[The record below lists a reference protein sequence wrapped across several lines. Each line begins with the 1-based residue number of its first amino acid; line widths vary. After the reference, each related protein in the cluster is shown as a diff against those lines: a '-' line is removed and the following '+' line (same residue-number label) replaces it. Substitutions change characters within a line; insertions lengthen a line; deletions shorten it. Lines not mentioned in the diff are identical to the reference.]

1 MGVDTHVARCTG
13 QRLPLTVWDM
23 LLRFRIPILLGH
35 SKVNDV
41 NYIGGLRVRATDEEV
56 VWFDITVDQVLF
68 VDSLNAGELLMLKRR
83 IWSRGQKTK
92 KTYHLFGNHNH
103 GLDGESSIAVV
114 EEVLETRTEQV
125 DHEDIMQTLLAKVVD
140 IGDAS

>member
-41 NYIGGLRVRATDEEV
+41 DYIGGLGVRATDEEV
-56 VWFDITVDQVLF
+56 VGLDITVDQVLF
-68 VDSLNAGELLMLKRR
+68 VDCLNAGELLLLESR
-83 IWSRGQKTK
+83 IW
-92 KTYHLFGNHNH
+92 
-103 GLDGESSIAVV
+103 V
-114 EEVLETRTEQV
+114 
-125 DHEDIMQTLLAKVVD
+125 
-140 IGDAS
+140 